1 MEDFLILFTHHG
13 SEHVQ
18 TPAMGHA
25 DDNLVDVKALLRT
38 VRRRFWLGLMS
49 AVLTF
54 LAVAIYTFQQTPMYT
69 ATTRLVLDTQQDVFD
84 FGSDL
89 MGLAPNTAAIDTELE
104 IMKSETLLQ
113 KVVPRLGLSEYP
125 EFNWRLQDPS
135 LLSTVSDQVTSLFN
149 RNEGPAVQPTEEERQ
164 EGLLRYATF
173 RLGQSISVARLGPTY
188 VIDITAESET
198 PKLAADIANS
208 VADQYLVEQLE
219 AKLEATRRANEWLA
233 DRLSSL
239 RDEVNAKESAVE
251 IYRADN
257 DLLSSQGAT
266 LTQQQISDL
275 TAQRSLRAA
284 EVSEARER
292 LDNVRSIMNRG
303 GGADAIAEVLS
314 SPVISN
320 LRAQQAEVQRQR
332 ADLLTTRGPRH
343 PDVLAVNAQAADIS
357 QQIAAEVD
365 RIVSNLESELRI
377 ARGGLESIDQSIGD
391 ARGRLA
397 TNNRAEVRLRELE
410 REAEASRALYENFL
424 EQFKQTTEESDLVQ
438 ADARV
443 LTAAKT
449 PARPSSPRT
458 NINLALGVFMGLVVA
473 GGLIFLAELG
483 ENHFSSGEEIERRLN
498 VPALGSIPLLTGLRG
513 FGKKAKSPA
522 DYAIENPLSAFSES
536 IRNLR
541 ASIIF
546 ADLDNPAKT
555 VAVCSSLPN
564 EGKTMTTYALG
575 RMSAVSGSRTLV
587 IDGDFRRRQ
596 LTEATGVEPDVGLIE
611 HLFGEVALEQALL
624 TDEASGLDILP
635 LSNQRNTPRDVFGSR
650 SFDALLQ
657 RLEEHYDLIVIDT
670 GPLLLMAE
678 SRVIV
683 SKVDQVIVVAK
694 WRATTR
700 SALKQ
705 TMGILTQ
712 FHANVA
718 GVVLNFVDLRKKRLL
733 ENGGATYKAYSKYYS
748 EGAV

>member
-1 MEDFLILFTHHG
+1 MNKQSAFTI
-13 SEHVQ
+13 
-18 TPAMGHA
+18 PASVPTKATAMDIHA
-25 DDNLVDVKALLRT
+25 DDNLVDVKALIRT
-38 VRRRFWLGLMS
+38 VRRRFWLGLIS
-49 AVLTF
+49 ALLTF
-54 LAVAIYTFQQTPMYT
+54 LAVAVYTFQQTPMFS
-69 ATTRLVLDTQQDVFD
+69 ATTRLVLDTQQDAFEV
-84 FGSDL
+84 GNNL
-89 MGLAPNTAAIDTELE
+89 LGLPANTAAIDTELE
-104 IMKSETLLQ
+104 IMRSETLLQ
-113 KVVPRLGLSEYP
+113 KVVPRLSLSDYA

-135 LLSTVSDQVTSLFN
+135 LIDTVTDQVTGLFSGN
-149 RNEGPAVQPTEEERQ
+149 ADAGPPPTAEQ
-164 EGLLRYATF
+164 QAEGLLRYATF
-173 RLGQSISVARLGPTY
+173 RLGQSINVARLGPTY
-188 VIDITAESET
+188 VIDVTAESEN
-198 PKLAADIANS
+198 PQLAADIANA

-219 AKLEATRRANEWLA
+219 AKLEATRRANDWLS

-239 RDEVNAKESAVE
+239 KDEVDAKERAVE
-251 IYRADN
+251 IYRNDN
-257 DLLSSQGAT
+257 GLLVSEGST
-266 LTQQQISDL
+266 LTEQEISDL
-275 TAQRSLRAA
+275 TAQRSLQSADL
-284 EVSEARER
+284 SEAQAR
-292 LDNVRSIMNRG
+292 LTQVRSVIRSG
-303 GGADAIAEVLS
+303 QGAESTAEVLNS
-314 SPVISN
+314 AVISQ
-320 LRAQQAEVQRQR
+320 LRAQQSEVQRRR

-343 PDVLAVNAQAADIS
+343 PDVLAVNAEAADIT
-357 QQIAAEVD
+357 QQINSEVN
-365 RIVSNLESELRI
+365 RIVTSLENQVSI
-377 ARGGLESIDQSIGD
+377 ARGRLESIDRDLGN

-397 TNNRAEVRLRELE
+397 SNNRAEVTLRQLE

-424 EQFKQTTEESDLVQ
+424 EQFKQTSEESDLVQ

-443 LTAAKT
+443 LSSAKLPT
-449 PARPSSPRT
+449 RPSSPRT
-458 NINLALGVFMGLVVA
+458 NVNLMLGLLMGLVVA

-483 ENHFSSGEEIERRLN
+483 ENHFSSGEEVERLLRA
-498 VPALGSIPLLTGLRG
+498 PALGSIPLLTGLRG
-513 FGKKAKSPA
+513 FGKQRKSPA

-596 LTEATGVEPDVGLIE
+596 LTEATGVEPEVGLIE

-694 WRATTR
+694 WRSTTR
-700 SALKQ
+700 TALKQ
-705 TMGILTQ
+705 TMGILNQ

>member
-1 MEDFLILFTHHG
+1 MNKQSAFTIPA
-13 SEHVQ
+13 SLP
-18 TPAMGHA
+18 TKAAAMGIHA
-25 DDNLVDVKALLRT
+25 DDKLVDVKALIKT
-38 VRRRFWLGLMS
+38 VRRRFWLGLIS
-49 AVLTF
+49 ALVTF
-54 LAVAIYTFQQTPMYT
+54 LAVAIYTFQQTPMYS
-69 ATTRLVLDTQQDVFD
+69 ATTRLVLDTQQDAFEV
-84 FGSDL
+84 GNNL
-89 MGLAPNTAAIDTELE
+89 LGLPANTAAIDTELE
-104 IMKSETLLQ
+104 IMRSETLLR
-113 KVVPRLGLSEYP
+113 KVVPRLALSDYA
-125 EFNWRLQDPS
+125 EFNWQLQEPS
-135 LLSTVSDQVTSLFN
+135 LLDTLSSQVSGLISSG
-149 RNEGPAVQPTEEERQ
+149 EEAGPPPTPEQRA

-173 RLGQSISVARLGPTY
+173 RLGQSINVSRLGPTY
-188 VIDITAESET
+188 VIDVTAQSET
-198 PKLAADIANS
+198 PQLAADIANA

-219 AKLEATRRANEWLA
+219 AKLEATRRANEWLS
-233 DRLSSL
+233 DRLSNL
-239 RDEVNAKESAVE
+239 KDEVDAKERAVE
-251 IYRADN
+251 IFRADQG
-257 DLLSSQGAT
+257 LLSSQGST
-266 LTQQQISDL
+266 LTEQEISDL
-275 TAQRSLRAA
+275 TAQRSLQSA
-284 EVSEARER
+284 ELSEAQQRLNRVREIM
-292 LDNVRSIMNRG
+292 RSQG
-303 GGADAIAEVLS
+303 DTASIAEVLT
-314 SPVISN
+314 SPVISQ
-320 LRAQQAEVQRQR
+320 LRAQEAEVQRRR
-332 ADLLTTRGPRH
+332 ADLATTRGPRH
-343 PDVLAVNAQAADIS
+343 PDVLAVNAELADIT
-357 QQIAAEVD
+357 QQINAEVN
-365 RIVSNLESELRI
+365 RIVSNLESEVAI
-377 ARGGLESIDQSIGD
+377 ARGRLESIDRDLSS

-397 TNNRAEVRLRELE
+397 TNNRAEVTLRQLE
-410 REAEASRALYENFL
+410 REGEASRALYENFL

-443 LTAAKT
+443 LSEAKT
-449 PARPSSPRT
+449 PNRPSSPRT
-458 NINLALGVFMGLVVA
+458 NINLILGLLMGGVVA
-473 GGLIFLAELG
+473 GGLIFLAEIG
-483 ENHFSSGEEIERRLN
+483 ENHFSTSEEVERLLR
-498 VPALGSIPLLTGLRG
+498 VPALGSIPLLTGLKG
-513 FGKKAKSPA
+513 FGKKSKTPA

-596 LTEATGVEPDVGLIE
+596 LTEATGVEPEVGLIE

-694 WRATTR
+694 WRGTTR
-700 SALKQ
+700 AALKQ
-705 TMGILTQ
+705 TMGLLNQ

>member
-1 MEDFLILFTHHG
+1 MNKQSAFSI
-13 SEHVQ
+13 
-18 TPAMGHA
+18 PAAVPAKAVMDIQP
-25 DDNLVDVKALLRT
+25 DDKLVDVKALIRT
-38 VRRRFWLGLMS
+38 VRRRFWLGLLS
-49 AVLTF
+49 ALFTF
-54 LAVAIYTFQQTPMYT
+54 LAVAIYTFQQTPMFT
-69 ATTRLVLDTQQDVFD
+69 ATTRLVLDTQQDAFD
-84 FGSDL
+84 IGNDL
-89 MGLAPNTAAIDTELE
+89 LGLPANTAAIDTELE
-104 IMKSETLLQ
+104 IMRSETLLQ
-113 KVVPRLGLSEYP
+113 KVVPRLSLTDFA
-125 EFNWRLQDPS
+125 EFNWQLQEPS
-135 LLSTVSDQVTSLFN
+135 LLSTVSKQVSALI
-149 RNEGPAVQPTEEERQ
+149 RSDEGPAVAPTEEERQ
-164 EGLLRYATF
+164 RGLTRYATF
-173 RLGQSISVARLGPTY
+173 RLGQAIDVSRIGPTY
-188 VIDITAESET
+188 VIDVTARSEN
-198 PKLAADIANS
+198 PQLAADIANA

-219 AKLEATRRANEWLA
+219 AKLEATRRANQWLS
-233 DRLSSL
+233 DRLSNL
-239 RDEVNAKESAVE
+239 KDEVDAKERAVE

-257 DLLSSQGAT
+257 DLLSSEGST
-266 LTQQQISDL
+266 LNQQVISDL
-275 TAQRSLRAA
+275 TAQRSLQSA
-284 EVSEARER
+284 ELSEAQQR
-292 LDNVRSIMNRG
+292 LNRVRDIVRNG
-303 GGADAIAEVLS
+303 GDTSSIAEVLT
-314 SPVISN
+314 SPVISQ
-320 LRAQQAEVQRQR
+320 LRAQEAEVQRRR
-332 ADLLTTRGPRH
+332 ADLLTSYGPRH
-343 PDVLAVNAQAADIS
+343 PNVLAVNAELADVT
-357 QQIAAEVD
+357 QQIDAEVT
-365 RIVSNLESELRI
+365 RIISNLESEVAI
-377 ARGGLESIDQSIGD
+377 
-391 ARGRLA
+391 ARGRLDSIDRDLSSARSKLA
-397 TNNRAEVRLRELE
+397 TNNKAEVTLRQLE

-424 EQFKQTTEESDLVQ
+424 EQFKESSEQSDLVQ
-438 ADARV
+438 ADARI
-443 LTAAKT
+443 LSEAKLPT
-449 PARPSSPRT
+449 RPSSPRT
-458 NINLALGVFMGLVVA
+458 GVNLVLGLLMGLVVA

-483 ENHFSSGEEIERRLN
+483 ENHFSTSEEVERILRT
-498 VPALGSIPLLTGLRG
+498 PALGSIPLLTGLRG
-513 FGKKAKSPA
+513 LGKKPKSPA

-611 HLFGEVALEQALL
+611 HLFGEVALEQAML

-694 WRATTR
+694 WRSTTR
-700 SALKQ
+700 AALKQ
-705 TMGILTQ
+705 TMGILNQ

-718 GVVLNFVDLRKKRLL
+718 GIVLNFVDIRKKRLL